1 MGHEIDRREENLVFQ
16 KLRRQSTF
24 GEMVKL
30 KSKIIKGKS
39 DPKETPKLQA
49 LEELLKKEFSSPN
62 KMNMETFENRRF
74 QKIDESR
81 INIMDSN
88 TDVTISSGGG
98 SKSNDNT
105 INTIS
110 EVTETDG
117 SGANSVRYAGSG
129 PVIQI
134 EQSNSCAHKDE
145 AIPNSLSE
153 QINTTSMELP
163 EAQAQVP
170 GPLKKK
176 QLSKSISLYEKE
188 ITAQMKSVTQNT
200 PKPKEKPPVK
210 MAKKLTQHVVTRWYR
225 APEVILM
232 SDFYSFAIDI
242 WSVGCIFAEL
252 LNMMKTNV
260 EDYQDRQPLFPGTSC
275 YPLSPGT

>member
-1 MGHEIDRREENLVFQ
+1 
-16 KLRRQSTF
+16 
-24 GEMVKL
+24 MVKL

-98 SKSNDNT
+98 SNTNENT

-129 PVIQI
+129 RVIQI

-153 QINTTSMELP
+153 
-163 EAQAQVP
+163 
-170 GPLKKK
+170 
-176 QLSKSISLYEKE
+176 
-188 ITAQMKSVTQNT
+188 
-200 PKPKEKPPVK
+200 
-210 MAKKLTQHVVTRWYR
+210 
-225 APEVILM
+225 
-232 SDFYSFAIDI
+232 
-242 WSVGCIFAEL
+242 
-252 LNMMKTNV
+252 
-260 EDYQDRQPLFPGTSC
+260 
-275 YPLSPGT
+275 